1 MRILMLAQFY
11 RPFGGGE
18 ERYVRD
24 LSIELVARGHDVAVA
39 TFWQKGLPVFE
50 CDEGV
55 RVYRIGA
62 SLQHMDAVFSEKA
75 RRHAP
80 PFPDPGAMRELRS
93 IITRERPDIVHAHNW
108 MVHSFTPL
116 KLWSKAKLVVTLHD
130 CSLVCA
136 KQSFEHQGA
145 VCSGPGLTKCLTCAS
160 EHYGMARGVPITL
173 ANGVGRRIEHSIV
186 DMFLPVSQ
194 AVANATQLAKH
205 RLPYKVIPNFVP
217 DNVDELYDD
226 TDPLLEQLPASTFLL
241 FVGDM
246 GRGKGED
253 VLLRA
258 YSALGTAVPLVLIGR
273 PSAHIAENLP
283 SNILVLQSWPHAAV
297 MSAWSRSAIAL
308 TPSSSFDSCPT
319 VAIEAMAMSRPVI
332 ASRIGGLPDIV
343 AEGETGLLVTP
354 GDERE
359 LGEAIQRLAENPE
372 LRERMGAKGKQRV
385 VKFQAKTVVPRIE
398 QTYQEIMPVP

>member
-11 RPFGGGE
+11 RPFIGGE
-18 ERYVRD
+18 ERHVRD

-55 RVYRIGA
+55 RVYRIRA
-62 SLQHMDAVFSEKA
+62 SMQRMDAVFSEKA

-93 IITRERPDIVHAHNW
+93 IIMRERPAIVHAHNW

-116 KLWSKAKLVVTLHD
+116 KIWSKAKLVVTLHD

-136 KQSFEHQGA
+136 KQSFEHHDA
-145 VCSGPGLTKCLTCAS
+145 VCSGPGLAKCLACAS
-160 EHYGMARGVPITL
+160 AHYGMARGVPITL
-173 ANGVGRRIEHSIV
+173 ANRVGGKIEHSIV
-186 DMFLPVSQ
+186 DMFLPVSR
-194 AVANATQLAKH
+194 AVADATQLAKY

-217 DNVDELYDD
+217 DNLEELYDD
-226 TDPLLEQLPASTFLL
+226 ADPHLAQLPENKFLL

-246 GRGKGED
+246 GRGKGEE

-258 YSALGTAVPLVLIGR
+258 YAGLRTAVPLVLIGR
-273 PSAHIAENLP
+273 PSADISRNLLP
-283 SNILVLQSWPHAAV
+283 NVLVLQSWPHAAV

-319 VAIEAMAMSRPVI
+319 VALEAMAMSRPVV

-343 AEGETGLLVTP
+343 VEGETGLLVTP

-359 LGEAIQRLAENPE
+359 LRDAIQCLSDNPE
-372 LRERMGAKGKQRV
+372 LRERMGANGRQRV
-385 VKFQAKTVVPRIE
+385 VKFQARTVVPRIE
-398 QTYQEIMPVP
+398 QTYQEIMQG